1 MILQIDV
8 HLRYGVQAPTDILL
22 QIMVPNFAD
31 QQVSNEKITLSDT
44 LHRATVAAEDGVGER
59 TLLRIDQDFVCD
71 YTTRVEIDRPALDIS
86 QLRALPPHQL
96 PSEAIRYLMPSRY
109 CPSDELQNFVAAEFG
124 DSSGGDR
131 IVRLRDW
138 IFERFN
144 YVPGSSNAQTTA
156 LDTFVQRQGVCRDF
170 AHVLITM
177 ARASAIPARFVS
189 AYARYVTP
197 PDFHAV
203 AEVYLEGTWHL
214 VDATGMTAANQIA
227 RVGVGLDAAEV
238 PFLASFGQVSLQE
251 QSVQVRVDD

>member
-31 QQVSNEKITLSDT
+31 QQVRNEKITLSDT
-44 LHRATVAAEDGVGER
+44 LHRATVAAEEGVGER
-59 TLLRIDQDFVCD
+59 TLLRIDQDLVCD
-71 YTTRVEIDRPALDIS
+71 YMTRVEIDRPALDIS

-96 PSEAIRYLMPSRY
+96 PSDAIRYLMPSRY

-131 IVRLRDW
+131 IARLRDW

-189 AYARYVTP
+189 AYAPYVTP
-197 PDFHAV
+197 SDFHAV

-214 VDATGMTAANQIA
+214 VDATGMAAANQIA

-238 PFLASFGQVSLQE
+238 PFLTSFGQVSLQE
-251 QSVQVRVDD
+251 QSVQVRVDG